1 MSRSGRP
8 EPIELYFDYVSHNA
22 YLAWHRLGPLAA
34 AAGRGVRAIPVVFGA
49 LLRAHRQLG
58 PAEVPPKARW
68 MVRDVA
74 RKAHDLA
81 LPLQPPAS
89 HPFLS
94 LLALRVTTL
103 ATEEHE
109 RRAPALIAALFDA
122 AWGRSL
128 PIDQPSVVAETASS
142 VGLEGE
148 SLVERATQPEIKAK
162 LRDATD
168 RALAKGVFGV
178 PTMIADERLFWGFD
192 DLVNLERYLEG
203 EDPLESIDLSEWWR
217 VRPSVERR
225 R

>member
-22 YLAWHRLGPLAA
+22 YLAWHRLGPIAA
-34 AAGRGVRAIPVVFGA
+34 SAARGVRPVPVVFGA
-49 LLRAHRQLG
+49 LLRAHGQLG

-74 RKAHDLA
+74 RKAHDLG

-103 ATEEHE
+103 ATEEHGG
-109 RRAPALIAALFDA
+109 RAPALITALFDA
-122 AWGRSL
+122 AWERSS
-128 PIDQPSVVAETASS
+128 PIDQPSVVADTASS

-148 SLVERATQPEIKAK
+148 SLVERASQPEIKAK
-162 LRDATD
+162 LRAATD

-192 DLVNLERYLEG
+192 DLVNLERYLAG
-203 EDPLESIDLSEWWR
+203 DDPLESIDLSAWWR
-217 VRPSVERR
+217 MRPSVERR